1 MLAPS
6 IFNHTGRNLFGNWFD
21 VGFPEMESTFF
32 RNDSLMRTDVKET
45 DTGYELTMDLPGLG
59 REDVKAS
66 LEDGYLTVTAEK
78 HHSKDEKDD
87 QGHYIRR
94 ERASG
99 RMSRS
104 FYVGDQVTQEDIHA
118 KFENGTLVLDVPKKN
133 EAQTETGRLIEI
145 E

>member
-1 MLAPS
+1 
-6 IFNHTGRNLFGNWFD
+6 
-21 VGFPEMESTFF
+21 MESTFF

-78 HHSKDEKDD
+78 LHSKDEKDD

-133 EAQTETGRLIEI
+133 EAQPETGRLIEI